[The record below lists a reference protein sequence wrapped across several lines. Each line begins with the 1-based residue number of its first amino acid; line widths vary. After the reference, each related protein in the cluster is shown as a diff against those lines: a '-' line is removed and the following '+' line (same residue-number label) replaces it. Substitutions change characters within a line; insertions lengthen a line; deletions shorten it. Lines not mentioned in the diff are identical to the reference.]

1 MHVDVQLSD
10 MKRGATDNDTAAGLE
25 KLLATTYR
33 IHWECGIQMNETI
46 ADSAFVLTIG
56 GFTAWMM
63 LPTFCNFE
71 FYI

>member
-1 MHVDVQLSD
+1 MSTTTRRELDFNAKIL
-10 MKRGATDNDTAAGLE
+10 MAA
-25 KLLATTYR
+25 TYR
-33 IHWECGIQMNETI
+33 IHWECGIQMNEAI